1 MLPAGGA
8 AGQRCG
14 GAAGWRGARRQE
26 AGVRAG
32 AHAARALCARPRRP
46 SRASRRCLTLAPSAY
61 CGALP
66 PPPPV
71 ASSTTSQARTCR
83 VGLDA
88 MPMHLA
94 LLPLPHVLA
103 VRAPRVRAE
112 AVDPP
117 KLHLRDDG
125 ARLAHRQVAQAG
137 AHATRTERRCSR
149 ASVER
154 AALLGRHAAT
164 CCGPHAPEPSE
175 AQAAILGG
183 PTEAAQRSTHLA
195 DVLVS
200 YLPRVHAEPVHPAV
214 LPLTLELVATRKG
227 VRAAPALQP
236 SLPVALIARPVG
248 VQAHA
253 DAMQLAILHAA
264 LILALHGPA
273 RNSARAATP
282 RRRRKGVAAGPLRIP
297 C

>member
-1 MLPAGGA
+1 ML
-8 AGQRCG
+8 R
-14 GAAGWRGARRQE
+14 
-26 AGVRAG
+26 
-32 AHAARALCARPRRP
+32 
-46 SRASRRCLTLAPSAY
+46 
-61 CGALP
+61 
-66 PPPPV
+66 
-71 ASSTTSQARTCR
+71 R
-83 VGLDA
+83 VGA
-88 MPMHLA
+88 
-94 LLPLPHVLA
+94 
-103 VRAPRVRAE
+103 
-112 AVDPP
+112 
-117 KLHLRDDG
+117 LHLR
-125 ARLAHRQVAQAG
+125 Q
-137 AHATRTERRCSR
+137 
-149 ASVER
+149 
-154 AALLGRHAAT
+154 AAT

-227 VRAAPALQP
+227 VRATPALQP

-273 RNSARAATP
+273 LATNSARAAHP
-282 RRRRKGVAAGPLRIP
+282 RRSQGGSCGPPR
-297 C
+297 